1 MADGNLGS
9 IWMSLGIKDNVTDS
23 LKKVQK
29 ALSGTDEGAKAAK
42 KEIKDL
48 LAALKNAD
56 TPDKLVQSIE
66 RINQALSKSE
76 VGAKDL
82 MNALSKTGSKDWALF
97 DEKLTLKNI
106 NQVRDAITRMMASLS
121 SSSSKS
127 DEGLAQ
133 FFKLGN
139 AMNFILTIQSA
150 DKNLK
155 SLRDT
160 AKSMTGNALLPD
172 ANSLVKNLED
182 VRKRLIEAFNTGNI
196 KGSPVLDEY
205 RKVTGEIL
213 ALYDK
218 INAQKGEQSL
228 FKNVDSSAT
237 KATDALKQTEQ
248 QAKKT
253 EETIEKA
260 AVSTKKAATQA
271 EIALNEMLNAFRG
284 SESRFVGVG
293 NAGEKGRAYVDIL
306 NQLNAAIEK
315 IRKNENSGDK
325 DAKEWT
331 DRANKA
337 LEYLKLLH
345 RIDLA
350 QSKIEDTK
358 ASNPNIDSS
367 KIKEALGL
375 ITHFREQFTA
385 LESSQ
390 FLTGV
395 DRANVLKMYSDV
407 WKMTLDKVQSITN
420 KFEKKNPLSDFD
432 NNFTK
437 LDAKID
443 AFREK
448 LSKLRDLMSEG
459 LSKGFNTSMLTDR
472 ITGLNGVITR
482 MENAM
487 GNQKQLSD
495 GALMKQL
502 FSDMAVEM
510 GKASTAMQAYGR
522 EKGKVIAQERAAAEE
537 YDRQKRQRY
546 AAKKAQDD
554 ELKALSDYAKRY
566 MELQEAKRKAEK
578 KASDER
584 KRQSAA
590 EARRIEADTE
600 RMSRLYA
607 KMSLVIGRG
616 ERAGMRGLEL
626 GVNTSALKK
635 ALSEATELK
644 RRIEDA
650 NISLMG
656 KGGRPSYSSYAEEVN
671 RLSSSLANAT
681 QAQRD
686 LNSAQDKANRKAE
699 AQAIR
704 DAAKAKR
711 EDIAAEKQRQNELK
725 NTERRYDSLGNK
737 VRQLRSEYSRGIS
750 IGADVSKA
758 EGEIHRLIFIMRK
771 LQNIKDNLFYPIGW
785 KGYLGQL
792 GNIGSGHDTT
802 LASRILQDQK
812 AINQEVQKGIELEQ
826 KRQQEIAQSAAKAR
840 NDLAAAFAGAN
851 AEAKKMQSIVG
862 DIKSLFLQGGIVFG
876 AQQFFNSIVQTGGE
890 IVQQHVALR
899 SILGDVQ
906 KADELFAQTQ
916 QLALQS
922 PFKFGELNR
931 DVKQLAAFGVEANDL
946 YDTTKRLADIASGL
960 GVDFGRLGLAFG
972 QVKARSW
979 LDGKELRQFAYAG
992 LPLLQKITEL
1002 YNSEG
1007 KNGRNN
1013 YTQADVKKM
1022 ISDRQVSFEDVQKVL
1037 WKMTDEGGQFYNMQ
1051 FVLSETLLGRW
1062 NKLIDAWD
1070 IMLGKFAEGKS
1081 VVGGTFSFL
1090 INRTTDLILAL
1101 DKVSNA
1107 ALAFGAMYA
1116 LRKGATAIASRVG
1129 ISSNLAALR
1138 AEQQV
1143 KLRTFAVE
1151 QQQALIEGKITMEK
1165 MRQNIADYQGM
1176 LNSKITTRN
1185 AVEQAALD
1193 GRLSA
1198 LKMQKAFR
1206 EGLIS
1211 KEMIEQLRLMGMISA
1226 KESELITKEGTR
1238 ARMSLAVNQAKGK
1251 FGGFF
1256 SGWNIATLGITIGA
1270 ALYSAYSQFKDS
1282 IKQDTDRINETAK
1295 TTVKTLSDTLS
1306 EVDNK
1311 GTGEALQQ
1319 QVDKMTDVL
1328 KQSGLYTDSIKE
1340 QIDSTNDLG
1349 KEYDILKQKIIDA
1362 RNENNFTPS
1371 EGENFAKAKKA
1382 TGAGFAGGASWFG
1395 QWTGIGQDD
1404 IDENIN
1410 DVAGNLAQLQMKMEK
1425 FGDSTK
1431 SSMEKVANSILG
1443 ARAAGMT
1450 FEEKIAEICSS
1461 RGVNGYWETFVKK
1474 VSNGNKDVEDDLRG
1488 LEGDLD
1494 DFSGNFGQIATDDIP
1509 KYLEYMAKSRNM
1521 DMVEFS
1527 RWCKQHPD
1535 KFRTMLDQM
1544 LSEAN
1549 KKVPGLVERL
1559 QSVAMAI
1566 LNIGKAKPQEGNTG
1580 PKVWK
1585 NPNKVGTIERKA
1597 FDKIQKAGML
1607 KGGKD
1612 GFWQKEMAEYL
1623 HNLNGG
1629 NSNGWTS
1636 FGEAVRKRYKEVRD
1650 ENDNAKNAG
1659 DIQPYV
1665 REQRML
1671 EAIAAQSGI
1680 SLDVGKNKV
1689 TGHFGKG
1696 KNKNGREEDTELK
1709 RLQERLS
1716 SLKSARQMYQKY
1728 KSIMSD
1734 EEAKKKTYNLF
1745 PEVTGLN
1752 LDDYQKAV
1760 HSLLEGFSI
1769 NTTERK
1775 KFQTSIYREVA
1786 EWLFDEKDKKEYER
1800 KAADFNESMNKLS
1813 ERWDLYK
1820 SLLEKT
1826 GSKFFAES
1834 AWVDAFQMDD
1844 KTKSLMDE
1852 YYAHYHEVFNLQNSL
1867 GMTDGEAKAKLK
1879 LPNQYEEWKKI
1890 TELLRGNYVKSLQ
1903 DAADIIEKTE
1913 DYEDKILKI
1922 RERYNELISKTN
1934 DPGIKARYEIQ
1945 RDKEIGQVKLDK
1957 FKNSS
1962 DYLNF
1967 YGAIVS
1973 LGMDKAQAIGARIRQ
1988 NINESLQNGAIDARE
2003 YAKEIKQLDEQLS
2016 KLTSP
2021 KKTFLNGGL
2030 KGMAEQKISD
2040 ASEQMTLAA
2049 SKIAEGK
2056 KVRELGLKMGDE
2068 NFIKRGDSMIAS
2080 GNAMMKAAEILF
2092 KDGTKAKE
2100 SLDKF
2105 ANVVS
2110 IIDQNV
2116 QGMSEAFNDIKE
2128 TASLLGVDIESD
2140 GWQDASAFFE
2150 TFSGMSSSLSKVVT
2164 SAESG
2169 NVGGILSGVTGIFTS
2184 PIKAFAKAHDA
2195 KLDRQI
2201 KLAERQLN
2209 ELKNLSSN
2217 INSVIEKTLGGIYS
2231 YERSSDTTKKIND
2244 VKNDYRKWD
2253 AFSKTNFGKNFFG
2266 GHNLSHYSKD
2276 TYDAVMKTD
2285 TNPSA
2290 YADQLALLHAQED
2303 ELRKQRQ
2310 AEEDKKKTDKDK
2322 LADYDQQIKEMELQ
2336 IKTFAQDFLKDVYSI
2351 DMKSWASTL
2360 TDTIVSAWAKGEDAV
2375 DAYKKKVKDMVR
2387 EVTKNIVSQKI
2398 MEKALEKPLEWLTSV
2413 LDEKGKL
2420 DETDMDDFADKLY
2433 QVGENVV
2440 PQLTGIFDALKE
2452 KGLDLRE
2459 NGSSSTTN
2467 SIKGITEETAD
2478 LLASY
2483 VNSIRLDLSVVREM
2497 QGKFL
2502 PEMSEIAKSQLTQLN
2517 LIAQNT
2523 LRNADAAE
2531 RIDKTVSEL
2540 NDNFNRV
2547 INGTKSLKMK

>member
-1 MADGNLGS
+1 MAGGNLGDL
-9 IWMSLGIKDNVTDS
+9 WFQLGVKDNTSKELQKIIDKLKTGDDAANALLRALQGFGTKKSGFKEQAEKAKEFADVLNEINRRIS
-23 LKKVQK
+23 KLKKNDK
-29 ALSGTDEGAKAAK
+29 GDE
-42 KEIKDL
+42 
-48 LAALKNAD
+48 
-56 TPDKLVQSIE
+56 
-66 RINQALSKSE
+66 
-76 VGAKDL
+76 AKDL
-82 MNALSKTGSKDWALF
+82 QLAVKNALSYLDMLQRINIERSKISELRSLNPNVDTS
-97 DEKLTLKNI
+97 KLREAELMLENI
-106 NQVRDAITRMMASLS
+106 NNQLFRLQN
-121 SSSSKS
+121 K
-127 DEGLAQ
+127 AQ
-133 FFKLGN
+133 G
-139 AMNFILTIQSA
+139 
-150 DKNLK
+150 
-155 SLRDT
+155 
-160 AKSMTGNALLPD
+160 G
-172 ANSLVKNLED
+172 
-182 VRKRLIEAFNTGNI
+182 G
-196 KGSPVLDEY
+196 G
-205 RKVTGEIL
+205 G
-213 ALYDK
+213 
-218 INAQKGEQSL
+218 G
-228 FKNVDSSAT
+228 VDSAKVLQDYAKVLQMT
-237 KATDALKQTEQ
+237 FRDVKQITDQF
-248 QAKKT
+248 KK
-253 EETIEKA
+253 E
-260 AVSTKKAATQA
+260 
-271 EIALNEMLNAFRG
+271 
-284 SESRFVGVG
+284 
-293 NAGEKGRAYVDIL
+293 
-306 NQLNAAIEK
+306 
-315 IRKNENSGDK
+315 
-325 DAKEWT
+325 
-331 DRANKA
+331 
-337 LEYLKLLH
+337 
-345 RIDLA
+345 
-350 QSKIEDTK
+350 
-358 ASNPNIDSS
+358 
-367 KIKEALGL
+367 
-375 ITHFREQFTA
+375 
-385 LESSQ
+385 
-390 FLTGV
+390 
-395 DRANVLKMYSDV
+395 
-407 WKMTLDKVQSITN
+407 
-420 KFEKKNPLSDFD
+420 NPLSAFSGGA
-432 NNFTK
+432 
-437 LDAKID
+437 AKVEADI
-443 AFREK
+443 ARVTEK
-448 LSKLRDLMSEG
+448 LARMRDLMAEG
-459 LSKGFNTSMLTDR
+459 ALKGFNTNMLGGNITELDKILARLQAASGNKSILTDAAQMKN
-472 ITGLNGVITR
+472 L
-482 MENAM
+482 
-487 GNQKQLSD
+487 LSD
-495 GALMKQL
+495 V
-502 FSDMAVEM
+502 AVEM
-510 GKASTAMQAYGR
+510 TKAAAATQAYGR
-522 EKGKVIAQERAAAEE
+522 EKGKVIAQEREFAAAS
-537 YDRQKRQRY
+537 KLS
-546 AAKKAQDD
+546 AKDNDA

-566 MELQEAKRKAEK
+566 MALQEAKRKAEK
-578 KASDER
+578 QASDER

-626 GVNTSALKK
+626 GVNTSALEK

-650 NISLMG
+650 NIALMG

-699 AQAIR
+699 AQATR

-711 EDIAAEKQRQNELK
+711 DDAAAERQRQREIEIS
-725 NTERRYDSLGNK
+725 TRRMERLDDVLVRLRKEYGNS
-737 VRQLRSEYSRGIS
+737 V
-750 IGADVSKA
+750 
-758 EGEIHRLIFIMRK
+758 K
-771 LQNIKDNLFYPIGW
+771 LQVDTTQIETKIKDIENQFN
-785 KGYLGQL
+785 YLK
-792 GNIGSGHDTT
+792 S
-802 LASRILQDQK
+802 ILQRLGSRDSTALGLITNVGDQR
-812 AINQEVQKGIELEQ
+812 EVQLANRVADAQREANREAQRGIELEQ

-899 SILGDVQ
+899 SIIGDVQ

-1007 KNGRNN
+1007 KNGRKN

-1022 ISDRQVSFEDVQKVL
+1022 ISGRQVSFEDVQKVL

-1051 FVLSETLLGRW
+1051 LVLSETLLGRW

-1070 IMLGKFAEGKS
+1070 IMLGKFAEGKN
-1081 VVGGTFSFL
+1081 VIGGTFSFI
-1090 INRTTDLILAL
+1090 INRVTDLVLAL
-1101 DKVSNA
+1101 DKLSPA
-1107 ALAFGAMYA
+1107 MLSFGAIFA
-1116 LRKGATAIASRVG
+1116 ARKLGLMASG
-1129 ISSNLAALR
+1129 KLGLGSINKNYT
-1138 AEQQV
+1138 QQMNAQ
-1143 KLRTFAVE
+1143 LRTYAIE
-1151 QQQALIEGKITMEK
+1151 QQQLVTEGKITQQKALQNVQARAYLLSDTASRANAMSRLALEGK
-1165 MRQNIADYQGM
+1165 MSVLQ
-1176 LNSKITTRN
+1176 
-1185 AVEQAALD
+1185 
-1193 GRLSA
+1193 
-1198 LKMQKAFR
+1198 MQKAVK
-1206 EGLIS
+1206 EGLVTKELIRQLAVMGQITARQEQIILGGTRFAAVMNMGIS
-1211 KEMIEQLRLMGMISA
+1211 KIGGGIKSLFTMLGGWWGLAIGLAVQTFSSYSSDMDRISENAKGFRDSAYNKKKNYEDELANEKPANSADLQQRVNSMKELLRNSGDYTQTIEDQI
-1226 KESELITKEGTR
+1226 TR
-1238 ARMSLAVNQAKGK
+1238 AKNL
-1251 FGGFF
+1251 
-1256 SGWNIATLGITIGA
+1256 
-1270 ALYSAYSQFKDS
+1270 
-1282 IKQDTDRINETAK
+1282 NE
-1295 TTVKTLSDTLS
+1295 
-1306 EVDNK
+1306 
-1311 GTGEALQQ
+1311 Q
-1319 QVDKMTDVL
+1319 
-1328 KQSGLYTDSIKE
+1328 
-1340 QIDSTNDLG
+1340 
-1349 KEYDILKQKIIDA
+1349 YDILNKGIVAARDNSQQEANDSDVVAGALGASGGWGSGNPFADTMEDAVEDLNEAVIKYQTLLSGLDEDTKSRMDSVANQFLKPEERAMSLDEKIRILA
-1362 RNENNFTPS
+1362 ER
-1371 EGENFAKAKKA
+1371 
-1382 TGAGFAGGASWFG
+1382 GGANW
-1395 QWTGIGQDD
+1395 
-1404 IDENIN
+1404 
-1410 DVAGNLAQLQMKMEK
+1410 
-1425 FGDSTK
+1425 DSFVLK
-1431 SSMEKVANSILG
+1431 SSNGSNDIANSIYKIG
-1443 ARAAGMT
+1443 IRAN
-1450 FEEKIAEICSS
+1450 KVSDQINDIAKKNIPRIINFLKKSFNLFGVDFSKWCNRNSS
-1461 RGVNGYWETFVKK
+1461 RFASMIERMLDACKVNVPQIREYLKSIFYQEAGAKQPKKAGGGKVEKPKTPMQQRVRRNLSKTGKSKARVET
-1474 VSNGNKDVEDDLRG
+1474 
-1488 LEGDLD
+1488 
-1494 DFSGNFGQIATDDIP
+1494 QA
-1509 KYLEYMAKSRNM
+1509 
-1521 DMVEFS
+1521 
-1527 RWCKQHPD
+1527 
-1535 KFRTMLDQM
+1535 TMLDSYLDETSDYNTDNNLQTE
-1544 LSEAN
+1544 LQNRYNEYKNRENKFKRGKISKALRDEAWESYN
-1549 KKVPGLVERL
+1549 SLNQAAWEGLGYKFYPQDKKSNKVP
-1559 QSVAMAI
+1559 
-1566 LNIGKAKPQEGNTG
+1566 
-1580 PKVWK
+1580 
-1585 NPNKVGTIERKA
+1585 
-1597 FDKIQKAGML
+1597 
-1607 KGGKD
+1607 KGR
-1612 GFWQKEMAEYL
+1612 
-1623 HNLNGG
+1623 NG
-1629 NSNGWTS
+1629 NSG
-1636 FGEAVRKRYKEVRD
+1636 RKE
-1650 ENDNAKNAG
+1650 
-1659 DIQPYV
+1659 DI
-1665 REQRML
+1665 
-1671 EAIAAQSGI
+1671 
-1680 SLDVGKNKV
+1680 
-1689 TGHFGKG
+1689 
-1696 KNKNGREEDTELK
+1696 ELK

-1760 HSLLEGFSI
+1760 HSLLGGFSI

-1834 AWVDAFQMDD
+1834 AWIDAFQMDD
-1844 KTKSLMDE
+1844 KTQSLMDE
-1852 YYAHYHEVFNLQNSL
+1852 YYAHYHEIFNLQDSL
-1867 GMTDGEAKAKLK
+1867 SMTDGEAKKKLK
-1879 LPNQYEEWKKI
+1879 QPDQYEEWKKI

-1973 LGMDKAQAIGARIRQ
+1973 LGMDKAQTIGARIRQ
-1988 NINESLQNGAIDARE
+1988 NINEALQRGAIDARE

-2040 ASEQMTLAA
+2040 ASEQMTIAA

-2068 NFIKRGDSMIAS
+2068 NFIKRGDSMIDS
-2080 GNAMMKAAEILF
+2080 GKAMMKAAEILF

-2128 TASLLGVDIESD
+2128 TASLLGADTESD

-2169 NVGGILSGVTGIFTS
+2169 NVGGILAGVTGIFTS

-2217 INSVIEKTLGGIYS
+2217 ISSVIEKTLGGIYS
-2231 YERSSDTTKKIND
+2231 YNRSSDANKKLND
-2244 VKNDYRKWD
+2244 VKNDYKAWD
-2253 AFSKTNFGKNFFG
+2253 AFSKTYMGKALFGGKN
-2266 GHNLSHYSKD
+2266 LSRYSKE
-2276 TYDAVMKTD
+2276 TYDAVMQTE

-2322 LADYDQQIKEMELQ
+2322 LADYDQQIKEMQLQ

-2387 EVTKNIVSQKI
+2387 DVVKNIITQKI

-2413 LDEKGKL
+2413 LDKKGQL
-2420 DETDMDDFADKLY
+2420 DETDMINFAKQVNEIGDK
-2433 QVGENVV
+2433 VV
-2440 PQLTGIFDALKE
+2440 PQITGLADALKNE
-2452 KGLDLRE
+2452 GLDMRE
-2459 NGSSSTTN
+2459 DGSSSATN

-2478 LLASY
+2478 ILASY
-2483 VNSIRLDLSVVREM
+2483 LNAVRLDVSVIREM
-2497 QGKFL
+2497 QGKFI
-2502 PEMSEIAKSQLTQLN
+2502 PEISEIAKSQLTQLN

-2523 LRNADAAE
+2523 LRNADAAV

>member
-1 MADGNLGS
+1 MGD
-9 IWMSLGIKDNVTDS
+9 
-23 LKKVQK
+23 
-29 ALSGTDEGAKAAK
+29 LSF
-42 KEIKDL
+42 
-48 LAALKNAD
+48 
-56 TPDKLVQSIE
+56 S
-66 RINQALSKSE
+66 
-76 VGAKDL
+76 
-82 MNALSKTGSKDWALF
+82 
-97 DEKLTLKNI
+97 LTLKSRIEEETKKIIRELNKVDSTGKQAQNALEAISEATKGIGDKGGRSFEKLNNFVKELRRNI
-106 NQVRDAITRMMASLS
+106 GVLS
-121 SSSSKS
+121 SEDFFSSKKLQQLES
-127 DEGLAQ
+127 VQDGLYKIGRILGEVSKEGAG
-133 FFKLGN
+133 FNIF
-139 AMNFILTIQSA
+139 
-150 DKNLK
+150 
-155 SLRDT
+155 
-160 AKSMTGNALLPD
+160 P
-172 ANSLVKNLED
+172 NSV
-182 VRKRLIEAFNTGNI
+182 
-196 KGSPVLDEY
+196 
-205 RKVTGEIL
+205 
-213 ALYDK
+213 
-218 INAQKGEQSL
+218 
-228 FKNVDSSAT
+228 AT
-237 KATDALKQTEQ
+237 E
-248 QAKKT
+248 
-253 EETIEKA
+253 
-260 AVSTKKAATQA
+260 
-271 EIALNEMLNAFRG
+271 
-284 SESRFVGVG
+284 
-293 NAGEKGRAYVDIL
+293 
-306 NQLNAAIEK
+306 
-315 IRKNENSGDK
+315 
-325 DAKEWT
+325 
-331 DRANKA
+331 ANKA
-337 LEYLKLLH
+337 ERELHKLSSI
-345 RIDLA
+345 IDEINKRHGEGIQML
-350 QSKIEDTK
+350 
-358 ASNPNIDSS
+358 
-367 KIKEALGL
+367 
-375 ITHFREQFTA
+375 
-385 LESSQ
+385 
-390 FLTGV
+390 GV
-395 DRANVLKMYSDV
+395 DSTNNIR
-407 WKMTLDKVQSITN
+407 QS
-420 KFEKKNPLSDFD
+420 LS
-432 NNFTK
+432 
-437 LDAKID
+437 
-443 AFREK
+443 E
-448 LSKLRDLMSEG
+448 LSKYRTELEQIRNNG
-459 LSKGFNTSMLTDR
+459 GIHP
-472 ITGLNGVITR
+472 ITGLTASDVVKSAGYL
-482 MENAM
+482 NAI
-487 GNQKQLSD
+487 D
-495 GALMKQL
+495 
-502 FSDMAVEM
+502 E
-510 GKASTAMQAYGR
+510 
-522 EKGKVIAQERAAAEE
+522 
-537 YDRQKRQRY
+537 
-546 AAKKAQDD
+546 AKT
-554 ELKALSDYAKRY
+554 YAKVVKNAILERY
-566 MELQEAKRKAEK
+566 KTEQDAEK
-578 KASDER
+578 KR
-584 KRQSAA
+584 KKD
-590 EARRIEADTE
+590 EADAA
-600 RMSRLYA
+600 R
-607 KMSLVIGRG
+607 
-616 ERAGMRGLEL
+616 
-626 GVNTSALKK
+626 
-635 ALSEATELK
+635 EA
-644 RRIEDA
+644 
-650 NISLMG
+650 
-656 KGGRPSYSSYAEEVN
+656 
-671 RLSSSLANAT
+671 
-681 QAQRD
+681 
-686 LNSAQDKANRKAE
+686 KAN
-699 AQAIR
+699 
-704 DAAKAKR
+704 
-711 EDIAAEKQRQNELK
+711 EKQRQNELK

-758 EGEIHRLIFIMRK
+758 EAEINRLLSLMRA
-771 LQNIKDNLFYPIGW
+771 LINIKGRLNSENW
-785 KGYLGQL
+785 KDSLGML

-802 LASRILQDQK
+802 LASRVLQDQK
-812 AINQEVQKGIELEQ
+812 AVNQEVQKGIELEQ
-826 KRQQEIAQSAAKAR
+826 KRQQEIAQSAARAR

-992 LPLLQKITEL
+992 LPILQRITEL

-1007 KNGRNN
+1007 KDGRNN

-1022 ISDRQVSFEDVQKVL
+1022 ISERKVSFEDVQKVL

-1090 INRTTDLILAL
+1090 INRTTDLVLAL

-1129 ISSNLAALR
+1129 ISSNLAALS

-1151 QQQALIEGKITMEK
+1151 QQQALIEGKITQEI

-1176 LNSKITTRN
+1176 LNSKIITRN
-1185 AVEQAALD
+1185 AVEQAALE

-1211 KEMIEQLRLMGMISA
+1211 KEMIEQLRLMDMISA

-1251 FGGFF
+1251 LGGFF
-1256 SGWNIATLGITIGA
+1256 SGWNIATLGITIGT

-1282 IKQDTDRINETAK
+1282 IKQDTDRINETAE

-1306 EVDNK
+1306 EVGNK
-1311 GTGEALQQ
+1311 GTGETLQQ

-1328 KQSGLYTDSIKE
+1328 KQSGLYTDSVKE
-1340 QIDSTNDLG
+1340 QIDSTDDLG

-1362 RNENNFTPS
+1362 RNENNFTPI
-1371 EGENFAKAKKA
+1371 EGENFAKAKRA
-1382 TGAGFAGGASWFG
+1382 SGAGFAGGASWFG

-1404 IDENIN
+1404 IDENID

-1431 SSMEKVANSILG
+1431 SSMEKVANSMLG

-1450 FEEKIAEICSS
+1450 FEEKLYTLYTTGGKGAATW
-1461 RGVNGYWETFVKK
+1461 RHFVDK
-1474 VSNGNKDVEDDLRG
+1474 VSNGNKNMKGSLENLEDDLRHFG
-1488 LEGDLD
+1488 A
-1494 DFSGNFGQIATDDIP
+1494 NFGEITTDDIP

-1549 KKVPGLVERL
+1549 KKVPGLVARL

-1566 LNIGKAKPQEGNTG
+1566 LNIGKAKPQGGNTG

-1585 NPNKVGTIERKA
+1585 NPNKVGTIERKV
-1597 FDKIQKAGML
+1597 FGKLQKAGKL
-1607 KGGKD
+1607 KGGTG

-1659 DIQPYV
+1659 DRQPYV

-1689 TGHFGKG
+1689 TGHFGKD

-1734 EEAKKKTYNLF
+1734 EEAKKKTYSLF

-1775 KFQTSIYREVA
+1775 KFQTSIYREVS
-1786 EWLFDEKDKKEYER
+1786 EWLFDEKDKKEYEK
-1800 KAADFNESMNKLS
+1800 KAADFTELLNRLS
-1813 ERWDLYK
+1813 SQWDLYK
-1820 SLLEKT
+1820 ELLSKT
-1826 GSKFFAES
+1826 GDKNFSS
-1834 AWVDAFQMDD
+1834 AAFNNHGYIDD
-1844 KTKSLMDE
+1844 KAKELIVE
-1852 YYAHYHEVFNLQNSL
+1852 YNNNFGKDFQRENAMS
-1867 GMTDGEAKAKLK
+1867 MSDGVAKETLKGPGEYEA
-1879 LPNQYEEWKKI
+1879 WKKI
-1890 TELLRGNYVKSLQ
+1890 VDLLRNNYIKILQ

-1945 RDKEIGQVKLDK
+1945 RDREIGQVKLDK

-1973 LGMDKAQAIGARIRQ
+1973 LGMDKAQTIGARIRQ
-1988 NINESLQNGAIDARE
+1988 NINEALQSGAIDARE

-2016 KLTSP
+2016 KLMNP
-2021 KKTFLNGGL
+2021 RKTFLNGGL

-2040 ASEQMTLAA
+2040 ANEQMTLAA
-2049 SKIAEGK
+2049 SKIADGK
-2056 KVRELGLKMGDE
+2056 RIREEGLKNGDLGK
-2068 NFIKRGDSMIAS
+2068 IARGNYLIAS
-2080 GNAMMKAAEILF
+2080 GESMMKAANILF

-2128 TASLLGVDIESD
+2128 TASLLGADTESD

-2169 NVGGILSGVTGIFTS
+2169 NVGGILAGVTGIFTS

-2217 INSVIEKTLGGIYS
+2217 ISSVIEKTLGGIYS
-2231 YERSSDTTKKIND
+2231 YDRSSDANKKLND
-2244 VKNDYRKWD
+2244 VKNDYKALD
-2253 AFSKTNFGKNFFG
+2253 AFSKTDFGKIFFG
-2266 GHNLSHYSKD
+2266 GRNFSHYSKE
-2276 TYDAVMKTD
+2276 TYDAVMKTE

-2322 LADYDQQIKEMELQ
+2322 IADYDQQIKEMQLQ

-2375 DAYKKKVKDMVR
+2375 DAYREKVKDMVR
-2387 EVTKNIVSQKI
+2387 DVTKNIVSQKI
-2398 MEKALEKPLEWLTSV
+2398 MEKALEKPLEWLTGI

-2459 NGSSSTTN
+2459 NGSSSLTN
-2467 SIKGITEETAD
+2467 SIKGINEEEIG

-2483 VNSIRLDLSVVREM
+2483 LNSIRLYCAEDNANLKQLTELTKSA
-2497 QGKFL
+2497 L
-2502 PEMSEIAKSQLTQLN
+2502 PEMSVIAKSQLAQLN
-2517 LIAQNT
+2517 AIAQNT
-2523 LRNADAAE
+2523 LRSADAAE
-2531 RIDKTVSEL
+2531 HIDYL
-2540 NDNFNRV
+2540 FNSV
-2547 INGTKSLKMK
+2547 INGTKKIRIN

>member
-1 MADGNLGS
+1 MGD
-9 IWMSLGIKDNVTDS
+9 
-23 LKKVQK
+23 
-29 ALSGTDEGAKAAK
+29 LSF
-42 KEIKDL
+42 
-48 LAALKNAD
+48 
-56 TPDKLVQSIE
+56 S
-66 RINQALSKSE
+66 
-76 VGAKDL
+76 
-82 MNALSKTGSKDWALF
+82 
-97 DEKLTLKNI
+97 LTLKSRIEEETKKITKELNKIDATGKQAQNALEAISEATKGIGDKGGRSFEKLNNFVKELRRNI
-106 NQVRDAITRMMASLS
+106 GVFS
-121 SSSSKS
+121 SEDFFSSKKLQQLES
-127 DEGLAQ
+127 VQDGLYKIGRILGEVSKEGAG
-133 FFKLGN
+133 FNIF
-139 AMNFILTIQSA
+139 
-150 DKNLK
+150 
-155 SLRDT
+155 
-160 AKSMTGNALLPD
+160 P
-172 ANSLVKNLED
+172 NS
-182 VRKRLIEAFNTGNI
+182 
-196 KGSPVLDEY
+196 
-205 RKVTGEIL
+205 
-213 ALYDK
+213 
-218 INAQKGEQSL
+218 
-228 FKNVDSSAT
+228 
-237 KATDALKQTEQ
+237 
-248 QAKKT
+248 
-253 EETIEKA
+253 
-260 AVSTKKAATQA
+260 VST
-271 EIALNEMLNAFRG
+271 E
-284 SESRFVGVG
+284 
-293 NAGEKGRAYVDIL
+293 
-306 NQLNAAIEK
+306 
-315 IRKNENSGDK
+315 
-325 DAKEWT
+325 
-331 DRANKA
+331 ANKA
-337 LEYLKLLH
+337 ERELYKLSSI
-345 RIDLA
+345 IDEINKRHGEGIQL
-350 QSKIEDTK
+350 
-358 ASNPNIDSS
+358 
-367 KIKEALGL
+367 
-375 ITHFREQFTA
+375 F
-385 LESSQ
+385 
-390 FLTGV
+390 GV
-395 DRANVLKMYSDV
+395 DSTNNIR
-407 WKMTLDKVQSITN
+407 QS
-420 KFEKKNPLSDFD
+420 LS
-432 NNFTK
+432 
-437 LDAKID
+437 
-443 AFREK
+443 E
-448 LSKLRDLMSEG
+448 LSKYRTELEQIRNNRG
-459 LSKGFNTSMLTDR
+459 
-472 ITGLNGVITR
+472 IHPVTGLTATDFVKSSGYL
-482 MENAM
+482 NA
-487 GNQKQLSD
+487 
-495 GALMKQL
+495 
-502 FSDMAVEM
+502 
-510 GKASTAMQAYGR
+510 
-522 EKGKVIAQERAAAEE
+522 I
-537 YDRQKRQRY
+537 
-546 AAKKAQDD
+546 
-554 ELKALSDYAKRY
+554 
-566 MELQEAKRKAEK
+566 
-578 KASDER
+578 
-584 KRQSAA
+584 
-590 EARRIEADTE
+590 
-600 RMSRLYA
+600 
-607 KMSLVIGRG
+607 
-616 ERAGMRGLEL
+616 
-626 GVNTSALKK
+626 
-635 ALSEATELK
+635 
-644 RRIEDA
+644 
-650 NISLMG
+650 
-656 KGGRPSYSSYAEEVN
+656 
-671 RLSSSLANAT
+671 
-681 QAQRD
+681 
-686 LNSAQDKANRKAE
+686 DKANTYAKV
-699 AQAIR
+699 IK
-704 DAAKAKR
+704 DAAREAKEADR
-711 EDIAAEKQRQNELK
+711 QRQNELK

-750 IGADVSKA
+750 VGADVSKA
-758 EGEIHRLIFIMRK
+758 EAEISRLLSLMRD
-771 LQNIKDNLFYPIGW
+771 LRTIKDRLNSENWREG
-785 KGYLGQL
+785 LGML

-812 AINQEVQKGIELEQ
+812 TINQEVQKGIELEQ

-851 AEAKKMQSIVG
+851 TEAKKMQSIVG

-992 LPLLQKITEL
+992 LPLLQRITEL

-1013 YTQADVKKM
+1013 YTKADVKKM
-1022 ISDRQVSFEDVQKVL
+1022 ISARQVSFEDVQKVL

-1090 INRTTDLILAL
+1090 INRTTDLVLAL

-1129 ISSNLAALR
+1129 ISSNLAALQ

-1151 QQQALIEGKITMEK
+1151 QQQALIEGKITQEK

-1176 LNSKITTRN
+1176 LNSKINTRN
-1185 AVEQAALD
+1185 AVEQAALE

-1211 KEMIEQLRLMGMISA
+1211 KEMIEQLRLMGLISA

-1251 FGGFF
+1251 LGGLF
-1256 SGWNIATLGITIGA
+1256 SGWNIATLGITIGT

-1306 EVDNK
+1306 EVGNK
-1311 GTGEALQQ
+1311 GTGETLQQ

-1340 QIDSTNDLG
+1340 QIDSTDDLG

-1382 TGAGFAGGASWFG
+1382 SGAGFAGGASWFG
-1395 QWTGIGQDD
+1395 QWAGIGQDD

-1410 DVAGNLAQLQMKMEK
+1410 DVAGDLAQLQMKMEK

-1431 SSMEKVANSILG
+1431 SSMEKVANSMLG

-1450 FEEKIAEICSS
+1450 FEEKLYTLYTTGGKGAATW
-1461 RGVNGYWETFVKK
+1461 RHFVDK
-1474 VSNGNKDVEDDLRG
+1474 VSNGNKDMKGSLENLEDDLRHFG
-1488 LEGDLD
+1488 A
-1494 DFSGNFGQIATDDIP
+1494 NFGEIATDDIP

-1549 KKVPGLVERL
+1549 KKVPGLVARL

-1585 NPNKVGTIERKA
+1585 NPNKVGTIERKV
-1597 FDKIQKAGML
+1597 FGKLQKAGKL
-1607 KGGKD
+1607 KGGTY

-1659 DIQPYV
+1659 DRQPYV

-1689 TGHFGKG
+1689 TGHFGKD

-1775 KFQTSIYREVA
+1775 KFQTSIYREVS

-1800 KAADFNESMNKLS
+1800 KAADFTELLNRLS
-1813 ERWDLYK
+1813 SQWDLYK
-1820 SLLEKT
+1820 ELFSKT
-1826 GSKFFAES
+1826 GDNNFSS
-1834 AWVDAFQMDD
+1834 AAFNNPGYIDD
-1844 KTKSLMDE
+1844 KAKELIVE
-1852 YYAHYHEVFNLQNSL
+1852 YNNKFGKDFQRENAMS
-1867 GMTDGEAKAKLK
+1867 MSDGVAKETLKGPGEYEA
-1879 LPNQYEEWKKI
+1879 WKKI
-1890 TELLRGNYVKSLQ
+1890 VDLLRSNYIKILQ

-1973 LGMDKAQAIGARIRQ
+1973 LGMDKAQTIEARIRQ
-1988 NINESLQNGAIDARE
+1988 NINEALQSGAIDARE

-2016 KLTSP
+2016 KLTNP
-2021 KKTFLNGGL
+2021 RKTFLNGGL

-2040 ASEQMTLAA
+2040 ASEQMTIAA

-2068 NFIKRGDSMIAS
+2068 NFIKRGDSMIDS
-2080 GNAMMKAAEILF
+2080 GKAMMKAAEILF

-2128 TASLLGVDIESD
+2128 TASLLGADTESD

-2169 NVGGILSGVTGIFTS
+2169 NVGGILAGVTGIFTS

-2231 YERSSDTTKKIND
+2231 YERSSDTANKLKD
-2244 VKNDYRKWD
+2244 VKNDYKAWD
-2253 AFSKTNFGKNFFG
+2253 AFSKTDIGKNFFG
-2266 GHNLSHYSKD
+2266 GHNLSHYSKE
-2276 TYDAVMKTD
+2276 TYDAVMKTE

-2322 LADYDQQIKEMELQ
+2322 IADYDQQIKEMQLQ

-2387 EVTKNIVSQKI
+2387 DVVKNIITQKI
-2398 MEKALEKPLEWLTSV
+2398 MEKALEKPIEWLTSV
-2413 LDEKGKL
+2413 LDEKGQL
-2420 DETDMDDFADKLY
+2420 DETDMINFAKQVNEIGDK
-2433 QVGENVV
+2433 VV
-2440 PQLTGIFDALKE
+2440 PQITGLFDALKNE
-2452 KGLDLRE
+2452 GLDMRE
-2459 NGSSSTTN
+2459 DGSSSTTN

-2483 VNSIRLDLSVVREM
+2483 LNAVRLDVSVIREM
-2497 QGKFL
+2497 QGKFI

-2517 LIAQNT
+2517 LIARNT

-2531 RIDKTVSEL
+2531 RIEKIFIEY